1 MVQHMQQNMDMNATE
16 KHTENLQRL
25 ETRTEDTP
33 CWTQH
38 GWSNDSSIRRI
49 IAKWKP

>member
-16 KHTENLQRL
+16 NIRRNLQRL

-38 GWSNDSSIRRI
+38 GWSNDPIRRI